1 MKKLLRSP
9 ILKRLPGL
17 LLRLSSVWLLAAF
30 AVIYYRGSDCNRQDY
45 NLIWPL
51 LFFAGSL
58 LFSILLYYWDR
69 LSTQSKTD

>member
-1 MKKLLRSP
+1 MKKLLRSQ

-30 AVIYYRGSDCNRQDY
+30 AAIYYGDNDRSGQEY

-51 LFFAGSL
+51 LFFLGSL

-69 LSTQSKTD
+69 MATQPKTD